1 MSKGLL
7 VERIR
12 NMFQGRCQP
21 HAAQLPSA
29 VQSELKMTQPDSD
42 TDTVAAIAAALY
54 LSGRTESAA
63 NFGSDIA
70 AAIAAALHLHLTR
83 ADAVY
88 PSDKKSHTTS
98 SWSQYGREQIQNT
111 RFRIFNRPVSSEKN
125 LFIRQR

>member
-21 HAAQLPSA
+21 HAAQLPSP
-29 VQSELKMTQPDSD
+29 VQSEQNMTQTDSD
-42 TDTVAAIAAALY
+42 TDTVAAIAAALH

-63 NFGSDIA
+63 NFGSAIA
-70 AAIAAALHLHLTR
+70 AAIAISLPSPEPEST
-83 ADAVY
+83 VY
-88 PSDKKSHTTS
+88 PSDKKSHTSS

-125 LFIRQR
+125 VFIRQR